1 MWNHRIEGGEGEET
15 KCGLYLYYYLRSF
28 FRLGFSF
35 FFLFKN
41 ALTPLCLY
49 RDETKE
55 QLGKNITLTLTKILH
70 KKYGQITLSTYKLD
84 FQNKNYI

>member
-1 MWNHRIEGGEGEET
+1 MWALSILLF
-15 KCGLYLYYYLRSF
+15 KKF
-28 FRLGFSF
+28 FSF
-35 FFLFKN
+35 GILIFFLFKN

>member
-1 MWNHRIEGGEGEET
+1 MWALSILLF
-15 KCGLYLYYYLRSF
+15 KKL
-28 FRLGFSF
+28 FSF
-35 FFLFKN
+35 GILIFFLFKN

-55 QLGKNITLTLTKILH
+55 QSGKNITLTLTKILH
-70 KKYGQITLSTYKLD
+70 KKYGQITLSIYKLD

>member
-1 MWNHRIEGGEGEET
+1 MWALSILLFKKLFSLGI
-15 KCGLYLYYYLRSF
+15 LIF
-28 FRLGFSF
+28 FW
-35 FFLFKN
+35 FKN
-41 ALTPLCLY
+41 ALIPLCLY

>member
-1 MWNHRIEGGEGEET
+1 MWVLSILLF
-15 KCGLYLYYYLRSF
+15 KKLLSF
-28 FRLGFSF
+28 GILIF

-41 ALTPLCLY
+41 SLTPLCLY

-55 QLGKNITLTLTKILH
+55 QSGKNITLTLTKILH
-70 KKYGQITLSTYKLD
+70 KKYGQITLSTYKLY

>member
-1 MWNHRIEGGEGEET
+1 MWALSILLF
-15 KCGLYLYYYLRSF
+15 KKLLS
-28 FRLGFSF
+28 LGILIL
-35 FFLFKN
+35 FLFKN

-55 QLGKNITLTLTKILH
+55 QSGKNITLTLTKILH
-70 KKYGQITLSTYKLD
+70 KKYGQIILFTYKLD

>member
-1 MWNHRIEGGEGEET
+1 MGKGNDLNVGF
-15 KCGLYLYYYLRSF
+15 YLYDYLKSF
-28 FRLGFSF
+28 LCLGSLF
-35 FFLFKN
+35 FWLKN
-41 ALTPLCLY
+41 TLTPLCLY

-55 QLGKNITLTLTKILH
+55 QSGKNITLTLTKILH